1 MKNKLGLFQ
10 MYQLNNI
17 VYLSENENKELLTN
31 ELYLTK
37 VIHVD
42 SEKKFLQMNIHS
54 NILLEQIQIYFN
66 GVNEFLYN

>member
-1 MKNKLGLFQ
+1 

-17 VYLSENENKELLTN
+17 VYLSKNENKELLTN

-42 SEKKFLQMNIHS
+42 SEKKVPLDEYPFK
-54 NILLEQIQIYFN
+54 YTV
-66 GVNEFLYN
+66 GVDIDLF